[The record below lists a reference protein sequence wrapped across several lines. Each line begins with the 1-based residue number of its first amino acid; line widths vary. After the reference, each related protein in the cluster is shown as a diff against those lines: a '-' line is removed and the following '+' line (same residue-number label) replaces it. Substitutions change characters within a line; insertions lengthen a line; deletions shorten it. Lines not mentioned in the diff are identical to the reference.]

1 VSAPPRTQSSN
12 EQPARER
19 TALRRRATAYLPST
33 LLAAIEQHGEE
44 HSTFIEPTDG
54 TLVFADVSGF
64 TPLSEGLAATGREG
78 SERLTTILNDFF
90 GRMLAIASEWGG
102 SNQKFGG
109 DAMLLLFVGPDHARR
124 AVESAL
130 KMQAETK
137 RFPAVKVGPRRL
149 KLAMSLGVHSG
160 RFWAAGVGLPDVRM
174 QHLLLGRDCARVAD
188 AESAASAGQVVVT
201 EEAAA
206 LLADGVVTT
215 ELDESPGMYV
225 VGRRRSRVEP
235 RPRSDQ
241 RPAPNDDTVLAY
253 LPPPLAQALGDADEA
268 SELEDEHRR
277 VVVLFISVVG
287 LNELLD
293 ANGDTEALRQAQTY
307 VEALARLTEKHGG
320 FISGNDIDNKG
331 LKFIVLFG
339 APVAGEDDAGS
350 ALRLAVELVEEVGA
364 LDLDIRHRIG
374 INSGYVFAG
383 DVGSDLRRDYTVIG
397 DAVNLSARLMGAAE
411 PGHVVV
417 ADWVAA
423 EAGEGF
429 DLSNSRSIRVKGK
442 SMPIDVHNLVGTSA
456 APSEMAVSVGRG
468 PEVIGRDRERRAAR
482 RASLKAS
489 EGSPRLLVVHG
500 EAGVGGS
507 ALVVELVQELARTG
521 WTTYR
526 GRAQQHLR
534 ETPFGPIIGLF
545 ERLLGVDGVVDP
557 RERTEKVVAAVA
569 SLAPEMEPLGALLN
583 ALVVV
588 DVPESDVVR
597 SLEPSERSERL
608 IDLLVRLVDS
618 FTDIESLVLTV
629 EGLHFADRAT
639 IRFLERGSREWRRGR
654 LLAIVTYRD
663 DFAPE
668 FAPARRQMVDLA
680 LAPLDRTGSDSLVRH
695 LFGREEV
702 SEALLAGIYERARGN
717 ALVTSELVR
726 AVGASDLL
734 DGPTEPQSREVEVM
748 LGALDVP
755 DRLQQLVM
763 ARIDRL
769 APGARWVLTR
779 SAVVG
784 STFDTSAVEA
794 LRSAEGRQVSVPAA
808 LQQLMEV
815 GMIDPDSDAPPNTF
829 GFRHEAIR
837 DVAYGSLLFKK
848 RRGLHGNLA
857 RHLEVAHAAELD
869 RAAATIAGHHRIAG
883 SHVEAGSF
891 AVRAGDWALGSY
903 AVEDAETSFL
913 AALDDFRQA
922 GGTLLWERGLVS
934 ERVGDCCSLAGRPLD
949 ALARYKQSLRS
960 WRRADQARTPLID
973 ADRMSGKGVAER
985 ESELCR
991 KIAREQQWAD
1001 RYERALEWIDRAERA
1016 SGGRRRSRTAA
1027 SSALRCGTLF
1037 RLGRYAAAAAE
1048 GDRALRLA
1056 LEGEDP
1062 QAIAYARTLLANV
1075 YFEQGRLR
1083 DAIDQRAEAVRLY
1096 ETAADLRGIMVAHGN
1111 LGAAHQLVGELALA
1125 LVHYERASDVAE
1137 QLANSQARALIDNN
1151 IGEVLLLQG
1160 RLDDAAKRFTSTV
1173 EIHEQTANA
1182 PVWAGLAL
1190 VNLSRVELR
1199 RDDLD
1204 AAQALLER
1212 GTRLLRTANARGL
1225 LLEATHQRVTL
1236 HVARD
1241 DLDVATRANRRFA
1254 ADARRLGMQLYE
1266 ARSALLG
1273 GRIALRQHDDERFI
1287 VEVRRAIELAEAA
1300 DARPEQA
1307 EAWFL
1312 LASTGLA
1319 PEARARANALADSL
1333 GVTDGAL
1340 SYPALSR

>member
-1 VSAPPRTQSSN
+1 M
-12 EQPARER
+12 
-19 TALRRRATAYLPST
+19 RRRATAYLPST
-33 LLAAIEQHGEE
+33 LLAAVE
-44 HSTFIEPTDG
+44 HFGSAQPTFIEPTEG

-78 SERLTTILNDFF
+78 SERLTAVLNDFF
-90 GRMLAIASEWGG
+90 GRMLTIASNWGG

-109 DAMLLLFVGPDHARR
+109 DAMLLLFTGPEHARR

-130 KMQAETK
+130 EMQAETK
-137 RFPAVKVGPRRL
+137 RFPAIKVGPRRH

-188 AESAASAGQVVVT
+188 AETAASAGQVVVSEST
-201 EEAAA
+201 ER
-206 LLADGVVTT
+206 LVSTGLVTT
-215 ELDESPGMYV
+215 ELDDTPGMYV
-225 VGRRRSRVEP
+225 VGRRRNRAEP
-235 RPRSDQ
+235 SPRSGQ
-241 RPAPNDDTVLAY
+241 RPAPDDETILAY
-253 LPPPLAQALGDADEA
+253 LPPPLALALGNADDVG
-268 SELEDEHRR
+268 ELEDEHRR

-293 ANGDTEALRQAQTY
+293 AEGDREALRQAQAY
-307 VEALARLTEKHGG
+307 VETLARLTDKHGG

-331 LKFIVLFG
+331 IKFIVLFG

-364 LDLDIRHRIG
+364 LDLDLRHRIG

-429 DLSNSRSIRVKGK
+429 DLSNSRAIRVKGK
-442 SMPIDVHNLVGTSA
+442 SMPIDVHDLVGTSA
-456 APSEMAVSVGRG
+456 ASPEMTVSAGRA
-468 PEVIGRDRERRAAR
+468 PEVIGRDRERRVAR

-489 EGSPRLLVVHG
+489 EGSPRILVVHG

-507 ALVVELVQELARTG
+507 ALVAELVQEHAGAG

-534 ETPFGPIIGLF
+534 ETPFGPVTGLF

-569 SLAPEMEPLGALLN
+569 SLTPGMEPLGALLN

-588 DVPESDVVR
+588 DIPESDVVR

-608 IDLLVRLVDS
+608 IELLVRLVDS
-618 FTDIESLVLTV
+618 FTASEPLVVTV

-663 DFAPE
+663 DLAPE
-668 FAPARRQMVDLA
+668 FAPARRQMVDLQ

-695 LFGREEV
+695 LLGREEV
-702 SEALLAGIYERARGN
+702 ADALLVGIYERARGN

-734 DGPTEPQSREVEVM
+734 DGPTEPQSREVEEM

-763 ARIDRL
+763 ARVDRL
-769 APGARWVLTR
+769 TPGARWVLTR

-784 STFDTSAVEA
+784 STFDTAAVEA
-794 LRSAEGRQVSVPAA
+794 LRSADGRQVSVPAA

-815 GMIDPDSDAPPNTF
+815 GMIDPDPDAPPNTF

-848 RRGLHGNLA
+848 RRGLHGDLA
-857 RHLEVAHAAELD
+857 RYLEVTHAAELD

-883 SHVEAGSF
+883 SYVEAGSF
-891 AVRAGDWALGSY
+891 AVRAGDWAIGSY

-922 GGTLLWERGLVS
+922 SGKLLWERGLVS
-934 ERVGDCCSLAGRPLD
+934 ERVGDCCSLSGRHLD

-960 WRRADQARTPLID
+960 WRRADRARTPLID
-973 ADRMSGKGVAER
+973 VDRMSEEAAAER

-1001 RYERALEWIDRAERA
+1001 RYERALEWIDRAERV

-1037 RLGRYAAAAAE
+1037 RLGRYAARRRRGGSRPSPCAR
-1048 GDRALRLA
+1048 GRRPSSRCVCP
-1056 LEGEDP
+1056 DP
-1062 QAIAYARTLLANV
+1062 
-1075 YFEQGRLR
+1075 
-1083 DAIDQRAEAVRLY
+1083 
-1096 ETAADLRGIMVAHGN
+1096 
-1111 LGAAHQLVGELALA
+1111 
-1125 LVHYERASDVAE
+1125 
-1137 QLANSQARALIDNN
+1137 
-1151 IGEVLLLQG
+1151 
-1160 RLDDAAKRFTSTV
+1160 
-1173 EIHEQTANA
+1173 
-1182 PVWAGLAL
+1182 
-1190 VNLSRVELR
+1190 SR
-1199 RDDLD
+1199 
-1204 AAQALLER
+1204 Q
-1212 GTRLLRTANARGL
+1212 RLLRAGPASRRHRSTSRSGS
-1225 LLEATHQRVTL
+1225 TVRV
-1236 HVARD
+1236 
-1241 DLDVATRANRRFA
+1241 
-1254 ADARRLGMQLYE
+1254 
-1266 ARSALLG
+1266 G
-1273 GRIALRQHDDERFI
+1273 G
-1287 VEVRRAIELAEAA
+1287 
-1300 DARPEQA
+1300 
-1307 EAWFL
+1307 
-1312 LASTGLA
+1312 
-1319 PEARARANALADSL
+1319 
-1333 GVTDGAL
+1333 
-1340 SYPALSR
+1340 